1 MRMGFL
7 FVGFGVGF
15 IMRKFI
21 QIWLGQTAS
30 IIGSSMSAFALTIW
44 VWEHT
49 NQATTLALFIFF
61 SQLPRILIATF
72 AGILVDRW
80 NRKFLMIIS
89 DAVSALLTLSM
100 LLLYS
105 SDSLQVWHLYIAA
118 AISGFFE
125 QFQQLAYSTTI
136 TTMLPEK
143 HYSRA
148 SSLSFLAIYSA
159 SIIAPTLGGILYS
172 VIGLNGIFL
181 IDLVT
186 FLMAISTV
194 LFVKIPQ
201 PAISSDRK
209 SSRSHLLQEL
219 SFGFRYIAER
229 PSLFALL
236 VSVSLFWFAHDIGA
250 ALYSPMI
257 LARTDNDPKI
267 LGNILSAA
275 GVGGVL
281 GASLISIWGGP
292 KQRIHGFL
300 LGTAGTGLSK
310 IVFGLAQVIS
320 IWIPAQFCSS
330 LHFPIVG
337 TSNEAIWMAKV
348 EPEVQGRVFATRA
361 VCVQIASAIGLLIAG
376 PLADRVFEPAMQ
388 PGGFLASIF
397 GGIVGTGTG
406 AGMALLYAISS
417 FGLFLIA
424 AGGFMCRPLRDIES
438 RPINNHKI
446 SPAEVGK

>member
-1 MRMGFL
+1 MQICFL

-89 DAVSALLTLSM
+89 DAVSALLTISI

-105 SDSLQVWHLYIAA
+105 SQNLQVWHLYLAG

-136 TTMLPEK
+136 TTMVPEK

-148 SSLSFLAIYSA
+148 SSLSFLAVYSA

-181 IDLVT
+181 IDLAT
-186 FLMAISTV
+186 FVMAISTV

-201 PAISSDRK
+201 PAITPHPNRP
-209 SSRSHLLQEL
+209 HLLEEL
-219 SFGFRYIAER
+219 SFGFRYIAKS
-229 PSLFALL
+229 PSLVALL

-257 LARTDNDPKI
+257 LARSAADPKI

-292 KQRIHGFL
+292 KQRIRGFL
-300 LGTAGTGLSK
+300 LGIAGTGLSK

-330 LHFPIVG
+330 LNFPIVG

-361 VCVQIASAIGLLIAG
+361 VCIQIASAIGLLIAG

-388 PGGFLASIF
+388 PGGFLAVIF
-397 GGIVGTGTG
+397 GGIVGTGAG

-438 RPINNHKI
+438 RPINNQKI
-446 SPAEVGK
+446 SPAQLGK